1 MALRIQTVMTL
12 VKTTAGTYGPYTGP
26 STPSV
31 SGGRIAIPMDG
42 TVQQVGSVILD
53 GTPSDADGGPSFH
66 QWFCWPQS
74 SQEDPGIAD
83 GAEFRISNHG
93 SDADSLELW
102 GIRHP
107 SGYEVRARKV
117 DGTLVGTGTTRFSWT
132 DANRYDLRICR
143 TANGARLRI
152 EYGDSLEIDV
162 ATAVGSLWPFAKLG
176 TASNH
181 DGTKFMRGG
190 AAWLCN
196 STSGAAGNED
206 SDRPYMTL
214 PSVALD
220 PATGTPQFNEY
231 TGVTPAGDKWL
242 TVDDMAAPDED
253 TSFNAST
260 NTASDTDEQSYQTAD
275 ATIPGN
281 FIAVLELVRWRMPIA
296 AKTLEPYLGIYDGT
310 NVRRTAPSLD
320 GVNYITQRYVWN
332 VGPDNGAWDQTRA
345 DSLQV
350 GTRAIKGVDVVAL
363 RVTAIG
369 AEMLGLQGG
378 DALSPAPTVADRRRL
393 LVSVI

>member
-176 TASNH
+176 TLIVKFDNLAVFNYEDVFRRNAQFLRHPGMHQRHMPPRSQR
-181 DGTKFMRGG
+181 DG
-190 AAWLCN
+190 
-196 STSGAAGNED
+196 D
-206 SDRPYMTL
+206 
-214 PSVALD
+214 
-220 PATGTPQFNEY
+220 
-231 TGVTPAGDKWL
+231 GD
-242 TVDDMAAPDED
+242 
-253 TSFNAST
+253 
-260 NTASDTDEQSYQTAD
+260 
-275 ATIPGN
+275 
-281 FIAVLELVRWRMPIA
+281 
-296 AKTLEPYLGIYDGT
+296 
-310 NVRRTAPSLD
+310 
-320 GVNYITQRYVWN
+320 QR
-332 VGPDNGAWDQTRA
+332 D
-345 DSLQV
+345 
-350 GTRAIKGVDVVAL
+350 
-363 RVTAIG
+363 
-369 AEMLGLQGG
+369 
-378 DALSPAPTVADRRRL
+378 
-393 LVSVI
+393 